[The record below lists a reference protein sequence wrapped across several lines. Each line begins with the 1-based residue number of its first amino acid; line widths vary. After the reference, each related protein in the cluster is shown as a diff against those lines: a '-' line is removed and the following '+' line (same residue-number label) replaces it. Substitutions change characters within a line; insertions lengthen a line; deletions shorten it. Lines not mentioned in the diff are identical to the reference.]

1 MVRITTVSPDLLV
14 KRSGRRSP
22 EADVQIAQFRELLS
36 ALRTPSDAF
45 LIELDPSDKPITV
58 RARFLRTAR
67 SMGTEVVIRKHPKGF
82 VVGLMT
88 PERRTRQG
96 TYKRAPRSITGVTL
110 KIGRSRDARG
120 LEQTVDAIEHGRT
133 ARLGWSSHADH

>member
-36 ALRTPSDAF
+36 VLSSTSDAF
-45 LIELDPSDKPITV
+45 LIEPDPSDKPITV

-88 PERRTRQG
+88 PG
-96 TYKRAPRSITGVTL
+96 TTNPPRHLQACPEVDYRCDLEDWSIP
-110 KIGRSRDARG
+110 
-120 LEQTVDAIEHGRT
+120 
-133 ARLGWSSHADH
+133 